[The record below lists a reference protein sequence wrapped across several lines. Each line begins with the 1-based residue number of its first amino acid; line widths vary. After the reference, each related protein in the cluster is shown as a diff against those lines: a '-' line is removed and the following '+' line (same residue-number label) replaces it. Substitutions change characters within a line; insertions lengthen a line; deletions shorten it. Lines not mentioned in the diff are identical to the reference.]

1 MRYKL
6 LMKGDFFGCSSAG
19 FSAGLIRA
27 GSVTAAPL
35 AN

>member
-1 MRYKL
+1 
-6 LMKGDFFGCSSAG
+6 MKGDLFGCSSAG

-35 AN
+35 ADINSFNN